1 MGVFRREIIGPIV
14 CNLSIEFLGGEAMK
28 IFRLLLTVI
37 TSVCVAESISAETLE
52 EGQTG
57 YVYYESGGGDVTL
70 NGKILL
76 PDSFEARVPAI
87 ILVHGSGGIGH
98 REAEWGELFRDNG
111 YATMVIDM
119 FGPRNFTAM
128 SGRNVGSAQD
138 IFDAFNVLIKHPNI
152 DPDQI
157 SVMGWSWGANLTVSS
172 ALHTKDKG
180 NEHTLK
186 SMVSMYPNCQLTGVS
201 ETGSEKAEI
210 LVVIGSKDTYTNV
223 ELCEELV
230 TTASSRGR
238 RARLIVY
245 EGAYHGFDGD
255 KSATFNHGSLGT
267 HTVRSNWEVTK
278 RARKDVLNFLKAVG
292 TSEGIPASKN
302 TVTEGKKNEAC
313 KTPTYANMFPD
324 ACS

>member
-1 MGVFRREIIGPIV
+1 MRPDREGSWGERMKPRLISFIATVLIA
-14 CNLSIEFLGGEAMK
+14 LSASE
-28 IFRLLLTVI
+28 
-37 TSVCVAESISAETLE
+37 SVSAQTLE

-57 YVYYESGGGDVTL
+57 YVYYESDSGDVTL
-70 NGKILL
+70 NGKIQL
-76 PDSFEARVPAI
+76 PDRVERQVPAI
-87 ILVHGSGGIGH
+87 ILVHGSGGIGY
-98 REAEWGELFRDNG
+98 REDAWGELFRDNG

-138 IFDAFNVLIKHPNI
+138 IFDAFNVLIKHPNV

-172 ALHTKDKG
+172 TLHTKENG
-180 NEHTLK
+180 NGHTLK

-201 ETGSEKAEI
+201 EKGSEKAEI

-230 TTASSRGR
+230 ATASARGR

-245 EGAYHGFDGD
+245 DGAYHGFDGD
-255 KSATFNHGSLGT
+255 KSLTFTHGSLGT
-267 HTVRSNWEVTK
+267 HTVRSDWEVTK
-278 RARKDVLNFLKAVG
+278 RARKDVLSFLKAVG
-292 TSEGIPASKN
+292 TNEGIPASEN
-302 TVTEGKKNEAC
+302 TVTQGKKNEAC
-313 KTPTYANMFPD
+313 KTPTYAKMFPD
-324 ACS
+324 MCS